1 MTLRRT
7 LIRAAMVVDG
17 RGVAARPGA
26 VLVEGHDVVAAGTP
40 QAVGRPADAVLVD
53 EHAAVVIPAL
63 VNAHCHLDLTHI
75 GPVAYTGDLVSWL
88 AMVRDARATEEHA
101 LADSVRRG
109 VALSRAGGTAL
120 VGDIAGGGSP
130 VPIRALRGA
139 GMGGVSFLE
148 VFGLGSR
155 QAGGVARLQQGLE
168 LADEPTDGVELGLG
182 PHAPYSCGPDVYR
195 AAVQLRRPL
204 ATHLA
209 EALEELEFVRSAT
222 GPLVGLLKEV
232 GAWDESITGTGKHP
246 VDHLAEVLGAAPFI
260 AAHLNY
266 VDDRHLATMAA
277 WPLTVAY
284 CPRSSRYFG
293 HPQQGRPSH
302 RYRDMLEAGINVAL
316 GTDSMLCLDTP
327 DRISVLDEMRL
338 LHGRDGT
345 DPITLL
351 HMATVAGAMGLG
363 FDVSLV
369 TLEPG
374 PVAGLLAVAIDAD
387 DPPTPTDPLRQIL
400 QRDDPPRWLVGPVEG
415 RELA

>member
-1 MTLRRT
+1 
-7 LIRAAMVVDG
+7 MVADG
-17 RGVAARPGA
+17 RGVVGCPGA
-26 VLVEGHDVVAAGTP
+26 VLVEGHDVIAAGTP
-40 QAVGRPADAVLVD
+40 QAVGRPAGAAIVN
-53 EHAAVVIPAL
+53 EPAAVVIPAL

-75 GPVAYTGDLVSWL
+75 GPVAYSGDLVSWL
-88 AMVRDARATEEHA
+88 TMVRDARATGEHG

-109 VALSRAGGTAL
+109 VALSRVGGTAL

-130 VPIRALRGA
+130 VPIRALRGE

-155 QAGGVARLQQGLE
+155 QADGVARLRHGLE
-168 LADEPTDGVELGLG
+168 LADEPAEGVELGLQ
-182 PHAPYSCGPDVYR
+182 PHAPYSCGADVYR
-195 AAVQLRRPL
+195 AAAGMQRPL

-222 GPLVGLLKEV
+222 GPLVGLLKAV
-232 GAWDESITGTGKHP
+232 GAWDESITGSGKHP
-246 VDHLAEVLGAAPFI
+246 VDHLAEVLEAAPFI

-266 VDDRHLATMAA
+266 VDDRHLAAMAA

-284 CPRSSRYFG
+284 CPRASRYFG
-293 HPQQGRPSH
+293 HPQQGRPYH

-338 LHGRDGT
+338 LHRRDGT

-351 HMATVAGAMGLG
+351 HMATVAGATALG
-363 FDVSLV
+363 FDASLV
-369 TLEPG
+369 TVEPG

-387 DPPTPTDPLRQIL
+387 DRTDPLRQIVS
-400 QRDDPPRWLVGPVEG
+400 RDDSPRWLIGPVEG
-415 RELA
+415 RELV